1 MGNDELYIEV
11 ANLSHSFG
19 TKQVLSDISFNVA
32 RGEVLGFLG
41 PNGAGKTTTMRMIS
55 GFLNPDSGTIKIEG
69 VSLQQGGDAL
79 RAKIGYL
86 PEGAPLWGD
95 LYVRDYLNIMAGL
108 RGMNS
113 KDCSEA
119 VGRVI
124 NDTQLGD
131 VLKQPIQT
139 LSKGYKRRVC
149 LAQAFLSNPDIM
161 ILDEPTDGLD
171 PNQKHQMRELIK
183 RVAVDKAII
192 ISTHILEEVDALCSR
207 VMLLADGDVKFNGT
221 PKEFYNS
228 APKSSK
234 NQLEEAFRLI
244 SQDGTK
250 AAKKTAKKPIKET
263 AKEAMGGSKK

>member
-1 MGNDELYIEV
+1 
-11 ANLSHSFG
+11 
-19 TKQVLSDISFNVA
+19 
-32 RGEVLGFLG
+32 
-41 PNGAGKTTTMRMIS
+41 
-55 GFLNPDSGTIKIEG
+55 
-69 VSLQQGGDAL
+69 
-79 RAKIGYL
+79 
-86 PEGAPLWGD
+86 
-95 LYVRDYLNIMAGL
+95 
-108 RGMNS
+108 
-113 KDCSEA
+113 
-119 VGRVI
+119 
-124 NDTQLGD
+124 
-131 VLKQPIQT
+131 
-139 LSKGYKRRVC
+139 
-149 LAQAFLSNPDIM
+149 
-161 ILDEPTDGLD
+161 D

>member
-95 LYVRDYLNIMAGL
+95 LYVQDYLSIMAGL
-108 RGMNS
+108 RGMKGKNRN
-113 KDCSEA
+113 EA
-119 VGRVI
+119 VQRVMA
-124 NDTQLGD
+124 DTQLSD
-131 VLKQPIQT
+131 VLNQPIQT
-139 LSKGYKRRVC
+139 LSKGFKRRVC

-207 VMLLADGDVKFNGT
+207 VMLLADGEVKFNGT

-228 APKSSK
+228 APKNSK
-234 NQLEEAFRLI
+234 NQLEDAFRLI
-244 SQDGTK
+244 SQDGAEAK
-250 AAKKTAKKPIKET
+250 KIDKKTAKKT
-263 AKEAMGGSKK
+263 VGSDKK

>member
-1 MGNDELYIEV
+1 MANDKLYIEV
-11 ANLSHSFG
+11 ENLSHSFG
-19 TKQVLSDISFNVA
+19 TKQVLDDISFNVA

-55 GFLNPDSGTIKIEG
+55 GFLNPDSGTIKIDG

-79 RAKIGYL
+79 RSKIGYL

-95 LYVRDYLNIMAGL
+95 LYVRDYLGIMAGL
-108 RGMNS
+108 RGMNG
-113 KDCSEA
+113 KECNDA
-119 VGRVI
+119 VERVI
-124 NDTQLGD
+124 HDTQLND

-139 LSKGYKRRVC
+139 LSKGFKRRVC

-192 ISTHILEEVDALCSR
+192 ISTHILEEIDALCSR
-207 VMLLADGDVKFNGT
+207 VILLADAQVKFNGT

-228 APKSSK
+228 APKTSK
-234 NQLEEAFRLI
+234 NQLEEAFRLL
-244 SQDGTK
+244 SQEGVK
-250 AAKKTAKKPIKET
+250 AVKPKAKQTV
-263 AKEAMGGSKK
+263 GGSKK

>member
-1 MGNDELYIEV
+1 MGNDKLYIEV
-11 ANLSHSFG
+11 ANLSHRFG
-19 TKQVLSDISFNVA
+19 TKQVLNDISFNVA

-69 VSLQQGGDAL
+69 VSLQQGGDGL
-79 RAKIGYL
+79 RSKIGYL

-207 VMLLADGDVKFNGT
+207 VMLLADGKVKFNGT

-228 APKSSK
+228 APKNSK

-244 SQDGTK
+244 SQDGAEAKK
-250 AAKKTAKKPIKET
+250 AIKKTAQKIAQKIV
-263 AKEAMGGSKK
+263 GGSKK